1 MWSSLVIGFDFF
13 IVAIPLHVLFCR
25 LTSSYKFMSKS
36 VLVGLSVLLFLC
48 GYQHQSSSVDFVS
61 VYVFAT
67 LWFAYLSFILALV
80 KSTTLK
86 MLDALAKDVNG
97 ELHLNEFTRFFH
109 QDEGL
114 KNRLVTMK
122 MNGFISIQ
130 HEKLCL
136 TQRAQK
142 TLSFVDFIRR
152 LFALVEKQT

>member
-1 MWSSLVIGFDFF
+1 MWSSLVIAFEFF
-13 IVAIPLHVLFCR
+13 VVAIPLHVLICR

-36 VLVGLSVLLFLC
+36 VLLGLFVLLFLC

-61 VYVFAT
+61 VYVFVT
-67 LWFAYLSFILALV
+67 LWFAYLTFILALV

-86 MLDALAKDVNG
+86 MLDALARDVNG

-114 KNRLVTMK
+114 KNRLITMK

-130 HEKLCL
+130 HEKLYL

>member
-1 MWSSLVIGFDFF
+1 MWSSLVIAFEFF
-13 IVAIPLHVLFCR
+13 VVAIPLHILICR
-25 LTSSYKFMSKS
+25 LTSAYKFMSKS
-36 VLVGLSVLLFLC
+36 VLLGLFVLLFLC

-61 VYVFAT
+61 VYVFVT
-67 LWFAYLSFILALV
+67 LWFAYLTFILALV

-86 MLDALAKDVNG
+86 MLDALAKDANG

-114 KNRLVTMK
+114 KNRLITMK

-130 HEKLCL
+130 HEKLYL

>member
-1 MWSSLVIGFDFF
+1 MWSSLVTAIEFF
-13 IVAIPLHVLFCR
+13 VVAIPLHILICR

-36 VLVGLSVLLFLC
+36 ILLGLFVLLFLC
-48 GYQHQSSSVDFVS
+48 GYQHQSNSVDFVS
-61 VYVFAT
+61 VYVFVT
-67 LWFAYLSFILALV
+67 LWFAYLTLVLAMV

-86 MLDALAKDVNG
+86 MLDALAKDANG

-114 KNRLVTMK
+114 KNRLITMK

-130 HEKLCL
+130 HEKLYL

-142 TLSFVDFIRR
+142 TLSFVGFIRR